1 MISVINIKDS
11 QIKRLKA
18 LSTPKVGFHFAI
30 YGQKCCVLIGHSNE
44 NLKSRRIYQNINHW
58 EMQFLLE
65 QPISME
71 SSQFMKRPKI
81 NLIWLWILLKS
92 SFLS

>member
-18 LSTPKVGFHFAI
+18 LSTPKVGFHFATHR
-30 YGQKCCVLIGHSNE
+30 QKCWILIGYLNE
-44 NLKSRRIYQNINHW
+44 NFKSRRIYQNTNHW

-71 SSQFMKRPKI
+71 SSQFMKRRKI
-81 NLIWLWILLKS
+81 NLIW
-92 SFLS
+92 